1 MRRFFFVLMA
11 CNGGGLVVC
20 VALLFVV
27 TGSCGRLVNLESLE
41 DSRGNFTVDQE
52 RAVDPQTHQGS
63 LVIGQNSFAFRGSR
77 RWRLPAVDA
86 GYQADMG
93 M

>member
-1 MRRFFFVLMA
+1 MWRFFFVLMA
-11 CNGGGLVVC
+11 CNGGGVVVC

-27 TGSCGRLVNLESLE
+27 TGSCGRPVNLKSLE
-41 DSRGNFTVDQE
+41 DPRGDLTVDQD
-52 RAVDPQTHQGS
+52 RAVDPQTHRGR
-63 LVIGQNSFAFRGSR
+63 LVIGQNSLTLRGSR
-77 RWRLPAVDA
+77 RRRLPAVDA